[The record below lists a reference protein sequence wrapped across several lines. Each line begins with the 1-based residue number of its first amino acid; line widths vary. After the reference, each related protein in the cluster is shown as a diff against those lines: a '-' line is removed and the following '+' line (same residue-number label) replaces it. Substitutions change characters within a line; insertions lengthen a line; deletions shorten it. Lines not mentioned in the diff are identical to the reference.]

1 MYEPKLRD
9 TVLFRSPDP
18 THNSGQYVGMDVHH
32 IFFQSYLEEGRRGF
46 NQNFSQVSV
55 GHRDRS
61 SQESWVIRQSTM
73 IRTTPLLRRWCVE
86 VERKFRYEPVFVNR
100 LKANSGS
107 PAFVS
112 LEYLGQTTFTDTYFD
127 DPVSTLSTQ
136 GVWVRQRGTDWQAK
150 IRQGGDYTNSQ
161 FQELSCPDDIDRM
174 LKSYNIQYLP
184 SLARGS
190 DKTFGLK
197 SMAQF
202 TTIREAWRA
211 DKKFKIVLDKTDFG
225 HAVGEVELELEL
237 ELELE
242 SNKNDNYDE
251 SEKLWAAERQGM
263 ITQMDRQIETFM
275 QDYSWAFP
283 DGKVVGKLSAYFEFE
298 KKKRGAW
305 FSFPGW
311 HGVIGGGITRPNLRG
326 FWA

>member
-1 MYEPKLRD
+1 M
-9 TVLFRSPDP
+9 
-18 THNSGQYVGMDVHH
+18 
-32 IFFQSYLEEGRRGF
+32 
-46 NQNFSQVSV
+46 
-55 GHRDRS
+55 
-61 SQESWVIRQSTM
+61 
-73 IRTTPLLRRWCVE
+73 
-86 VERKFRYEPVFVNR
+86 NR

-107 PAFVS
+107 PAFGS

-136 GVWVRQRGTDWQAK
+136 GVWVRQRGTGWQAK

-161 FQELSCPDDIDRM
+161 FQELSCPDDIGRM
-174 LKSYNIQYLP
+174 IKSYNIQYSPLL
-184 SLARGS
+184 LARGT

-225 HAVGEVELELEL
+225 HAVGEVELELE
-237 ELELE
+237 EVG
-242 SNKNDNYDE
+242 SNNNE
-251 SEKLWAAERQGM
+251 NEKLWAAERQGM

-283 DGKVVGKLSAYFEFE
+283 DGKVVGKLSAYFEFKKE
-298 KKKRGAW
+298 KEGAGSV
-305 FSFPGW
+305 F
-311 HGVIGGGITRPNLRG
+311 R
-326 FWA
+326 A

>member
-1 MYEPKLRD
+1 M
-9 TVLFRSPDP
+9 
-18 THNSGQYVGMDVHH
+18 
-32 IFFQSYLEEGRRGF
+32 
-46 NQNFSQVSV
+46 
-55 GHRDRS
+55 
-61 SQESWVIRQSTM
+61 
-73 IRTTPLLRRWCVE
+73 
-86 VERKFRYEPVFVNR
+86 NR

-136 GVWVRQRGTDWQAK
+136 GVWVRKRGTDWQAK

-174 LKSYNIQYLP
+174 IKSYNIQYSP

-237 ELELE
+237 ELKLELE

-283 DGKVVGKLSAYFEFE
+283 DGKVVGKLSAYFELE
-298 KKKRGAW
+298 RKKRGAW
-305 FSFPGW
+305 FGFPG
-311 HGVIGGGITRPNLRG
+311 
-326 FWA
+326 